1 MKQVEQLQEVDLF
14 QKIANHEQVVFCNDR
29 QSGLKAIIAIHNTTL
44 GPALGGTRMYPYSSV
59 QEALEDA
66 LRLSE
71 GMTAKCA
78 ISDVDFGG
86 GKAVIIGDPN
96 KDKSPAMFRA
106 LGQFVDSL
114 NGRFITGTDMGTTM
128 NDFIHAAKET
138 KFINGIPESFGG
150 SGDSSI
156 PTAKGILYALK
167 ATNQFLFHNNSL
179 HGRVYAIQGLGKVG
193 RKIAVHLLE
202 AGAFVYVTDTNE
214 SVIKSFLNEVRD
226 KQQCIQVVSG
236 EEIYRVHADIFMP
249 CAIGGIIN
257 EKTIPLLNVKAVVGS
272 ANNQL
277 ACDKYAG
284 SLTEKEILY
293 APDYIVNAGGL
304 IQIADELYGVNR
316 ERVLE
321 KVASIYDT
329 ILQLFK
335 DAQDA
340 NITTVEAARRE
351 CERMLDE
358 QQHRNNF
365 YSRSRRPKWD
375 IK

>member
-114 NGRFITGTDMGTTM
+114 NGRFITGTDMGTSM

-167 ATNQFLFHNNSL
+167 ATNQFLFHNDSL
-179 HGRVYAIQGLGKVG
+179 DRVYAIQGLGKVG
-193 RKIAVHLLE
+193 RKVAVHLLE
-202 AGAFVYVTDTNE
+202 AGAFVYVTDANE

-226 KQQCIQVVSG
+226 KQHCIQVVSA
-236 EEIYRVHADIFMP
+236 EEIYRVNADIFMP

-257 EKTIPLLNVKAVVGS
+257 EETIKLLNVKAVVGS

-277 ACDKYAG
+277 ACDKYAA

-304 IQIADELYGVNR
+304 IQIADELYGVNK
-316 ERVLE
+316 ERVLK

-351 CERMLDE
+351 CERKLDE